1 VFEYEEMTVS
11 PLAPLSANRS
21 LQHSRDRQHGD
32 ARRQPPSTKLELARR
47 AANRARRLQGERVS
61 GRVIDVLP
69 ALSGL
74 LPGGGLAAGATY
86 AVSGSTALAAALIAE
101 PSARGMW
108 CGVVGMPGFA
118 AEGAAGLGCDLQRV
132 VFVPSPGRDWVNIT
146 AALVDALS
154 LVVVEPRGRVS
165 DAEAARLSARLRQRE
180 AVLIACGDWPRPDVR
195 LSVTATTWHGLGRG
209 HGHLAAR
216 QADVT
221 VAART
226 RLGSHPTTTSI
237 WLPDRHGEI
246 VLADDASATASE
258 RLDDQLLAD
267 LHEAVG

>member
-1 VFEYEEMTVS
+1 MTVS
-11 PLAPLSANRS
+11 PLAPP
-21 LQHSRDRQHGD
+21 GI
-32 ARRQPPSTKLELARR
+32 KLEKARR
-47 AANRARRLQGERVS
+47 AAWRARRLQGERVS
-61 GRVIDVLP
+61 DRVIDVLP

-74 LPGGGLAAGATY
+74 LPGGGLAPGATY

-101 PSARGMW
+101 PSTRGMW
-108 CGVVGMPGFA
+108 CGVVAMPGFA
-118 AEGAAGLGCDLQRV
+118 AEGAAGLGCDLERV
-132 VFVPSPGRDWVNIT
+132 VLVPEPGREWVNIT

-154 LVVVEPRGRVS
+154 LIVVRPRGRVS

-195 LSVTATTWHGLGRG
+195 LSVTATRWLGLGRG

-226 RLGSHPTTTSI
+226 TRLGNAIPLPTTTPI
-237 WLPDRHGEI
+237 WLPDQSG
-246 VLADDASATASE
+246 VVSLVDAGQAMHDSHAMPM
-258 RLDDQLLAD
+258 